1 MVKLKNIKLYCI
13 LFCALA
19 AAGSV
24 SAQVPE
30 TLKAVWEQPDL
41 REKIDAG
48 IKANRMGI
56 FTLRFD
62 RKVENVKA
70 ELARHEFLFGFYAS
84 RAACDGVK
92 YQSYTNGEIE
102 KFSEL
107 ARRIFNYGTIA
118 CVWRRVEPEEN
129 KLRFDYSNDAQ
140 IDISKDNNPTVNAPD
155 IALKFCWDNGL
166 TVKAHCLAWQI
177 SDEHFLPDWVLNGD
191 LSEAEIERKL
201 NRNIK
206 RITERYGNDIAIWDV
221 VNEAA
226 DYVGKRDARFDDYVF
241 KSFKEAERL
250 LPRDHIFIINETT
263 SAWYKYQKE
272 EQTGRFYLL
281 CQNLIARGAKLDAIG
296 LQFHLFSSKVWRE
309 ILEGKF
315 FTPYQLTKALDGYA
329 ALNRP
334 IHISEI
340 TIPSSDLGGEEAQA
354 YYAEK
359 VYELWFSHPAV
370 EAITWWNMRDGQAYS
385 KEQKFCGGLLRAD
398 FSPKPAYRALENLIA
413 KKWQTKKAFDG
424 AAKEVSFSGF
434 YGLYDITYTVGG
446 KTRTEKVWLGKKSD
460 RLKNIAV
467 K

>member
-1 MVKLKNIKLYCI
+1 MRNVKQYCI
-13 LFCALA
+13 LLTAFA
-19 AAGSV
+19 ASFSSAF
-24 SAQVPE
+24 AQVPE

-48 IKANRMGI
+48 IKANRMGM

-62 RKVENVKA
+62 GKVENVKV

-92 YQSYTNGEIE
+92 YQSFSKDEIA

-107 ARRIFNYGTIA
+107 TRRIFNYGTIA
-118 CVWRRVEPEEN
+118 CVWKRVEPEEN
-129 KLRFDYSNDAQ
+129 KFRFDYSNDTQ

-155 IALKFCWDNGL
+155 VALKFCQDNGFA
-166 TVKAHCLAWQI
+166 VKAHCLAWQI
-177 SDEHFLPDWVLNGD
+177 SDQHFLPDWILKNDVSDRRIARSLNG
-191 LSEAEIERKL
+191 
-201 NRNIK
+201 NIK
-206 RITERYGNDIAIWDV
+206 RIAERYGESIQIWDV

-226 DYVGKRDARFDDYVF
+226 DYVEPRNARYDDYVF
-241 KSFKEAERL
+241 KAFKEAERL
-250 LPRDHIFIINETT
+250 LPNDHIFIINETT
-263 SAWYKYQKE
+263 SAWFRYLKE

-281 CQNLIARGAKLDAIG
+281 CQSLIARGAKLDAVG

-334 IHISEI
+334 IHVSEI
-340 TIPSSDLGGEEAQA
+340 TIPSSDIGGEEAQA

-413 KKWQTKKAFDG
+413 KKWQTKKEFG
-424 AAKEVSFSGF
+424 GVNGEVSFSGF
-434 YGLYDITYTVGG
+434 YGLYNITYTVDG
-446 KTRTEKVWLGKKSD
+446 KTRSEKVWFGKKSD
-460 RLKNIAV
+460 RLKKISL